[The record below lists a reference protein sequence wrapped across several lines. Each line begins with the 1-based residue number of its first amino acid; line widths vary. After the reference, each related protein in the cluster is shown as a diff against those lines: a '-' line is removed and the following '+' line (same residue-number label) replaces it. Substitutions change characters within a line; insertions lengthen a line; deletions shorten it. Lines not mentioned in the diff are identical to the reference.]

1 MRISDWSSDVCSSD
15 LRTALRIVGAVIEAR
30 DAGVG
35 DRARAHRAGLQRHIE
50 VAAVEAL
57 VAELRGGGANRDDFG
72 VRGRIVRFAR
82 AVVAFGDELPAL
94 DHDRADRHL
103 APFRRDSRELERAAH
118 RSEAHT
124 YELQAL

>member
-15 LRTALRIVGAVIEAR
+15 LR

-82 AVVAFGDELPAL
+82 AVVAFGDGLSVL
-94 DHDRADRHL
+94 DYDRAARHP
-103 APFRRDSRELERAAH
+103 APFRRVSRAIVRAEFGVAPG
-118 RSEAHT
+118 SEEVCHSVT
-124 YELQAL
+124 TPEVSSSL